1 MGLRQR
7 IIDLLSR
14 GELPEADPDEFVDV
28 GTVTMAEGPLT
39 IESLR
44 ETGID
49 ATMVEA
55 FDAPTAITRARIMV
69 RRRQAAAASEVLAA
83 PRSPDEP

>member
-7 IIDLLSR
+7 IVDLLSR
-14 GELPEADPDEFVDV
+14 GEVPEADPDEFVDV
-28 GTVTMAEGPLT
+28 GTVTIAEGPLT

-44 ETGID
+44 EAGIG

-69 RRRQAAAASEVLAA
+69 RRRQAVAASEVLAA
-83 PRSPDEP
+83 PHAPDEP

>member
-1 MGLRQR
+1 MGLRQW

-14 GELPEADPDEFVDV
+14 GEVPEADPDAFVDV

-39 IESLR
+39 IETLR
-44 ETGID
+44 EAGID

-83 PRSPDEP
+83 PRSPDGP

>member
-7 IIDLLSR
+7 IVDLLSR
-14 GELPEADPDEFVDV
+14 GEVPEADPDEFVDV
-28 GTVTMAEGPLT
+28 GTVTVAEGPLT

-44 ETGID
+44 EAGID

-69 RRRQAAAASEVLAA
+69 RRRQAVAASEVLAA
-83 PRSPDEP
+83 THAPDEP

>member
-7 IIDLLSR
+7 IVDLLSK
-14 GELPEADPDEFVDV
+14 GAAPEADPDEIVDV
-28 GTVTMAEGPLT
+28 GTVALAEGPLT

-44 ETGID
+44 EAGIE
-49 ATMVEA
+49 ATMIEA

-69 RRRQAAAASEVLAA
+69 RRHDAAAASEVLAA
-83 PRSPDEP
+83 SRSSDET